1 MSSSEK
7 YNKALNLF
15 FKRKKDKETIQLI
28 LKKSKKKKATLN
40 LGEQHKLKTFRKSK
54 NKKDKY
60 TFSITNE
67 NFVQYDEFNAPY
79 LSIPREK
86 KLDLNLMIDI
96 ISQKIN
102 ILNNELIL
110 IKNSILY
117 DVNFT
122 NSEENIES
130 IISNKVQPIEN
141 TLKKLETKY
150 NKLVSLR
157 EKNYTVLQ
165 TQFNEHITN
174 KNSIINELKE
184 SNDFTNKKLLMKKY
198 LKNNTEI
205 LKNIVDKNTFN
216 SSISEVN
223 FIDIEHNNNSYIDK
237 LLNSSNDNNELE
249 KNIISKTKLY
259 TKVKKN
265 SNEVNIVS
273 EDKINEMMNIII
285 SDLDTKSLEEIK
297 DIDANNYVQ
306 SFIEKYPDTFNIDY
320 FDTLVSA
327 IIEFIE
333 NKLDEDEEK
342 EANMAM
348 GLLNN
353 DDDDE
358 ENEEEEKEEN
368 DDENEEEGNEENDEN
383 KEEDDKDK
391 LLNVEKIEE

>member
-1 MSSSEK
+1 M
-7 YNKALNLF
+7 A
-15 FKRKKDKETIQLI
+15 
-28 LKKSKKKKATLN
+28 
-40 LGEQHKLKTFRKSK
+40 
-54 NKKDKY
+54 
-60 TFSITNE
+60 
-67 NFVQYDEFNAPY
+67 
-79 LSIPREK
+79 
-86 KLDLNLMIDI
+86 
-96 ISQKIN
+96 
-102 ILNNELIL
+102 
-110 IKNSILY
+110 
-117 DVNFT
+117 

-184 SNDFTNKKLLMKKY
+184 TNDFTNKKLLMKKY

-353 DDDDE
+353 DDDE
-358 ENEEEEKEEN
+358 ENEEEEKEDN

-383 KEEDDKDK
+383 KEENDKDK